1 MTQISSIHSSI
12 EAEQPKQKKYSHESS
27 FGDSCGEGSSNAAA
41 KPGDNLCSHSKKQH
55 NEGFSHLLAPLASL
69 SLESESRA
77 ESGENEGNGEW
88 ENKKSHPSL
97 TLELTKAYDFN
108 PSSWNK
114 R

>member
-1 MTQISSIHSSI
+1 MFQISGIHNNI
-12 EAEQPKQKKYSHESS
+12 DAEQPKQKKYSPKSS
-27 FGDSCGEGSSNAAA
+27 FGDSCGEVSSR
-41 KPGDNLCSHSKKQH
+41 PCDSLCSHSKIPP
-55 NEGFSHLLAPLASL
+55 NEEFRHLLPTLTSL

-88 ENKKSHPSL
+88 QNKNPHPSL